1 MKVII
6 LAILIAAV
14 LGASVVQKDNKVHFE
29 VDTNEGSPVGF
40 TMKGF
45 LNPENDDESNVETFF
60 RLAEQLIPLAQS
72 SISDK
77 KGPSN
82 LGFTFKRCFGQLGGI
97 IGLCAYADIELWVGW
112 RVNHTGDQGSYSV
125 IYTPFSYLQG
135 GGNISASSYPA
146 EVSYGGYLS
155 AYNVQLPINLSISQ
169 QQICYGAVFNFFPTT
184 AFTAINTNLLQCQR
198 SIPELQD
205 WVCNRVEGVRFQHLS
220 FEFFDGFDLTVLE
233 PDCFTF

>member
-1 MKVII
+1 MKIVI

-14 LGASVVQKDNKVHFE
+14 LGASIVQKDNKVQFE
-29 VDTNEGSPVGF
+29 VDTNEESPVGF

-82 LGFTFKRCFGQLGGI
+82 LQWYRRWCFGNLGGAI
-97 IGLCAYADIELWVGW
+97 SACAYANAELWIGW
-112 RVNHTGDQGSYSV
+112 RVNHTGDLGSYDV
-125 IYTPFSYLQG
+125 TYTPFSYMQAG
-135 GGNISASSYPA
+135 VNISASSYPA

-155 AYNVQLPINLSISQ
+155 AYSVELPINLQISQ
-169 QQICYGAVFNFFPTT
+169 QQICWSGIFNFYPTS

-198 SIPELQD
+198 SIPELTD
-205 WVCNRVEGVRFQHLS
+205 WACSRVQGVQFRHLT
-220 FEFFDGFDLTVLE
+220 FEFFDGFSQSLL
-233 PDCFTF
+233 PFDCFTF